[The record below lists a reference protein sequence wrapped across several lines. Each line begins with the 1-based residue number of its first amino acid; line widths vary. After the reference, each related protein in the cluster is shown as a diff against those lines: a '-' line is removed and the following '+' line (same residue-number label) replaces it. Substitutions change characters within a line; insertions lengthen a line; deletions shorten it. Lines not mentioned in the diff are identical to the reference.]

1 MMRGSLPVR
10 MGSLF
15 CDGRG
20 GKGRGKILTKITLI
34 SNSKRDNE
42 S

>member
-1 MMRGSLPVR
+1 MMRGTLPVR

-34 SNSKRDNE
+34 SNRKRDNE